1 MHKPKSRKRICII
14 FIVFMVFVLICG
26 TVIQIKTNNQKC
38 EERMQAIRQ
47 ALEQEKKWILKNQG
61 EDGVIYMNGAL
72 AGDVNP
78 YFSCQ
83 AALGLLAKC
92 SDKEEIQE
100 KEIAE
105 RELEIQSVLKYLN
118 WHSEQLLETNGSM
131 GIYRKMGDKPQ
142 IVAEAD
148 SVDAYLGVYLELLG
162 EYLMTTG
169 SAKGLLWW
177 TEASALAIRK
187 LEELMHDGLTRVSTE
202 NDTKYLMDNLEVWRG
217 LTVWEKCMRSY
228 ENMGISSSQQDR
240 AVTMRKL
247 LEKKIPE
254 IFWDKENS
262 RWRVMA
268 GDTEI
273 KKDVFYPDGVAQIY
287 PLIVGFPIKNL
298 RIQKRLYRDFT
309 ESFQWQELIEED
321 TNFIWS
327 MVGMSAA
334 EVGDDEG
341 LYRFL
346 KSYER
351 AVSISRKYPLYTGE
365 AGWICREYERAYKNY
380 EKRIL
385 CLRIFHSYDKKKNK

>member
-1 MHKPKSRKRICII
+1 MHKPKGRKRICTI
-14 FIVFMVFVLICG
+14 FIVFMVFVLIFG

-47 ALEQEKKWILKNQG
+47 ALTREKKWILKNQG

-92 SDKEEIQE
+92 SDE
-100 KEIAE
+100 KEIE
-105 RELEIQSVLKYLN
+105 KRETEIQSVLRYLN
-118 WHSEQLLETNGSM
+118 WHSEQLLETDGIM
-131 GIYRKMGDKPQ
+131 GIYRKNGDKIQ
-142 IVAEAD
+142 IVAKAD

-162 EYLMTTG
+162 KYLMATS

-177 TEASALAIRK
+177 REASDLAICK
-187 LEELMHDGLTRVSTE
+187 LEELMDDGLTRVSSE

-217 LTVWEKCMRSY
+217 IVVWEECMRLY
-228 ENMGISSSQQDR
+228 ENTGISSALQDR
-240 AVTMRKL
+240 VAAMRKT

-254 IFWDKENS
+254 IFWDKENG

-268 GDTEI
+268 GDAEI

-309 ESFQWQELIEED
+309 ESFQWQELMEKD

-341 LYRFL
+341 LYKFL

-351 AVSISRKYPLYTGE
+351 VVSISRKYPLYTGE
-365 AGWICREYERAYKNY
+365 AGWICREYERAYENY
-380 EKRIL
+380 AKRIL
-385 CLRIFHSYDKKKNK
+385 CLRIFRCEDKKEK